1 MSAPPGDDPAS
12 NGAQPGPTA
21 RAPRRWKSILVTFLV
36 VFPTIE
42 LLTRVVA
49 PLLGPIPALLR
60 DVLVVATMCV
70 MLSFVL
76 PVINQRVRDWLVR

>member
-1 MSAPPGDDPAS
+1 MSTPSGEGGATH
-12 NGAQPGPTA
+12 GAQHAPTP

-60 DVLVVATMCV
+60 EVLVVATMCV

-76 PVINQRVRDWLVR
+76 PVINQRVRGWLVR